1 MQTVHLSAQNSLAV
15 VEMKIE
21 LDSHADTCV
30 TGDHCLVVNNYN
42 RPVKVFG
49 HDWKAGSRH
58 AHLVNAT
65 IAYTEP
71 GIGQVVILLINHAIY
86 EGPQS
91 SPSLP
96 TAVSCEWCLDQW
108 RSQVSGTYSQWD
120 YACHM
125 LENPVDT
132 THPIIIPLKLN
143 QVTSYFKVRTPIW
156 EEYED
161 QMIELMMG
169 APLWDPLSPALSCQQ
184 QSMF

>member
-1 MQTVHLSAQNSLAV
+1 
-15 VEMKIE
+15 
-21 LDSHADTCV
+21 
-30 TGDHCLVVNNYN
+30 
-42 RPVKVFG
+42 
-49 HDWKAGSRH
+49 
-58 AHLVNAT
+58 
-65 IAYTEP
+65 
-71 GIGQVVILLINHAIY
+71 
-86 EGPQS
+86 
-91 SPSLP
+91 
-96 TAVSCEWCLDQW
+96 
-108 RSQVSGTYSQWD
+108 
-120 YACHM
+120 M